1 MYRLYISDKGKWKD
15 ENKYIR
21 GSIDNVLEMIDKSLE
36 SAEHFTKY
44 IVIENHNQEH
54 GDRILLFFINADL
67 PYLGISSYH
76 EEKERLLGGEVR
88 KRR

>member
-21 GSIDNVLEMIDKSLE
+21 DSIDNVLEMIDKSLE
-36 SAEHFTKY
+36 SEEHFTKY
-44 IVIENHNQEH
+44 MVIENHNREH

-67 PYLGISSYH
+67 PYLGIDSYY
-76 EEKERLLGGEVR
+76 EEKGRLLGGEVR